1 MTSRFFGPNSH
12 NAIGVRALLKWKAM
26 FNIIGLGI
34 SLTCFWLLMSGHYT
48 PFILSL
54 GGVSVLLVLY
64 LTRRMDFFDKD
75 TFQFSMK
82 WKYLSYWIWLGKE
95 IFNSNIAVAKVV
107 LSPRLDIS
115 PRMIEFKSSQ
125 KTELGLVIFAN
136 SITLTPGTVSVDIE
150 DDKIIVHALNA
161 ELPEG
166 VLNGEMD
173 SKVTALE
180 VL

>member
-1 MTSRFFGPNSH
+1 
-12 NAIGVRALLKWKAM
+12 M

-34 SLTCFWLLMSGHYT
+34 SLTCFWLLMSGHYN
-48 PFILSL
+48 PLILSL
-54 GGVSVLLVLY
+54 GGVSVLFVLY
-64 LTRRMDFFDKD
+64 LTRRMDFFDRD
-75 TFQFSMK
+75 TFQFSIK

-107 LSPRLDIS
+107 LSPRLNIS

-161 ELPEG
+161 ELAEG

-173 SKVTALE
+173 AKVTALE